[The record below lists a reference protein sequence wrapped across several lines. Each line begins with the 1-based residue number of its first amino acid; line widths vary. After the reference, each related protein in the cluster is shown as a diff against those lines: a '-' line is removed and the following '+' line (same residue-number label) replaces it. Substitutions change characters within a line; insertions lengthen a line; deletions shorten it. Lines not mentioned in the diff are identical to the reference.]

1 MKFLSITEKVNYE
14 FCLRMME
21 QLHYLMC
28 ILTQIVLMKGTYLT
42 LVMYMSVKL
51 IQGQY
56 CLSFDLLCFLRC
68 PASGPLTPL
77 TFLST
82 LLVLTL
88 LQFCEVSDLLC
99 HN

>member
-51 IQGQY
+51 IQG
-56 CLSFDLLCFLRC
+56 
-68 PASGPLTPL
+68 
-77 TFLST
+77 
-82 LLVLTL
+82 
-88 LQFCEVSDLLC
+88 
-99 HN
+99 